1 MTQNAKDYNVRGSEV
16 FEDAERMRK
25 ALSNLMREHN
35 PAYKLVPNYTV
46 VPTPIPGEEDEVSDD
61 IDEEEEEEEEEEDD
75 DEDDD
80 DDDDEP
86 APATKRRGRPP
97 KNPQAQ
103 RSSATPALSDYH
115 YAGVGFEGLTFQK
128 AQEKIVEDAIRE
140 KEIERCVFGLDLGIR
155 TC

>member
-35 PAYKLVPNYTV
+35 PAYKLIPNYNV
-46 VPTPIPGEEDEVSDD
+46 VPTPIPGEEDEASDD
-61 IDEEEEEEEEEEDD
+61 IEDEDDEEEDD
-75 DEDDD
+75 DDDEE
-80 DDDDEP
+80 DDEP

-103 RSSATPALSDYH
+103 RLSATPALSDYH

-140 KEIERCVFGLDLGIR
+140 KEIERCVFRLDLGIPM
-155 TC
+155 C